1 MSTFLKLL
9 LLLVATS
16 VAAVAGN
23 TAVDDSFTTQENHA
37 LTGNVLANDSILQF
51 VNVALGKTAI
61 QSSTL
66 PHGTLPDARKAVDG
80 NTNGFFNA
88 ASTTHTGYIE
98 GTIDPNPWW
107 EVDLG
112 GDFSIDRVKLW
123 NRQDCCSDRL
133 RNAIVDLL
141 DGSGN
146 VVASG
151 SVGDMAGV
159 RDKTVS
165 FSNEIASK
173 VRVSLPTTGFLQLA
187 EVEVFSTEVKYTTQ
201 MMLSEQ
207 KKLS

>member
-9 LLLVATS
+9 LLLAATS
-16 VAAVAGN
+16 VATGN
-23 TAVDDSFTTQENHA
+23 TAVDDSYTTQENQA
-37 LTGNVLANDSILQF
+37 LSGNFLTNDSISQF
-51 VNVALGKTAI
+51 VNVALGKSAT

-66 PHGTLPDARKAVDG
+66 SNFYLPVASKAVDG
-80 NTNGFFNA
+80 NTDGFFTSG
-88 ASTTHTGYIE
+88 STTHTNNG
-98 GTIDPNPWW
+98 DLNPWW

-123 NRQDCCSDRL
+123 NRQDCCSYRL
-133 RNAIVDLL
+133 SNAIVDLL